1 MTTKRDG
8 GEKRADGRPLRGQ
21 EAAARLQMWP
31 CCQSVRLTV
40 QDVSQALGSEQLLQ
54 TGHFVLQVTH
64 QLVVGILVDDG
75 VALDVL
81 GSVSVARK
89 KKGSGIGVLCVSPRR
104 KGKRLA
110 ERSSK
115 EGFTGAC

>member
-8 GEKRADGRPLRGQ
+8 GEKRADGRPPRGQ

-89 KKGSGIGVLCVSPRR
+89 KKGAVLCVSPRL

>member
-8 GEKRADGRPLRGQ
+8 GEKRADGRPPRGQ

-89 KKGSGIGVLCVSPRR
+89 KKGAVKEFYACRQG
-104 KGKRLA
+104 
-110 ERSSK
+110 SK
-115 EGFTGAC
+115 AND